1 MSEVNGNEVLLWISK
16 VSLTEAAPLL
26 VGCQLDD
33 GEYVHLLPIVDVDVS
48 RNSLVIEYNGDRKSR
63 PLAILRQGLVVD
75 ERPGTPLICEIDGSK
90 SPMQK
95 QLEDARKQL
104 SQFHINPAQI
114 ANDDD
119 VYIILN
125 TLEDQQNTEIP
136 SRDGREESYEA
147 LKRADLN
154 RLGATIM
161 DRWLKLSLDAGGRIE
176 PDIYIK
182 LTYFLRHSGSLNK
195 ALRTTGVLEL
205 PTSTFRPSQGERAVL
220 STMRGAILLDL
231 YEANNDGDLLKQARA
246 YAARAYAINQSD
258 AVQMLYRRLAKLE
271 EDFHRRELE
280 ISREQQFRRIADP
293 DDVKA
298 HK

>member
-16 VSLTEAAPLL
+16 VSLTEAATLL
-26 VGCQLDD
+26 IGCQLDD
-33 GEYVHLLPIVDVDVS
+33 GENDHLLPIVEVDVP
-48 RNSLVIEYNGDRKSR
+48 RNSLVTEYNGNRKNR

-75 ERPGTPLICEIDGSK
+75 ERPGEPLICEIDASK

-104 SQFHINPAQI
+104 SQFQINPAQI

-154 RLGATIM
+154 RLGATIA

-182 LTYFLRHSGSLNK
+182 LAYFLRHSGSLNK
-195 ALRTTGVLEL
+195 ALRTTDVLEL
-205 PTSTFRPSQGERAVL
+205 PTSTFKPSQGERAVL

-231 YEANNDGDLLKQARA
+231 YEVKNDGDLLKQARA
-246 YAARAYAINQSD
+246 YAARAYAINQSE
-258 AVQMLYRRLAKLE
+258 AVQMLYRRLNKLE
-271 EDFHRRELE
+271 EDFHRQEVE
-280 ISREQQFRRIADP
+280 ISREQQFRRLADP
-293 DDVKA
+293 DDLKA